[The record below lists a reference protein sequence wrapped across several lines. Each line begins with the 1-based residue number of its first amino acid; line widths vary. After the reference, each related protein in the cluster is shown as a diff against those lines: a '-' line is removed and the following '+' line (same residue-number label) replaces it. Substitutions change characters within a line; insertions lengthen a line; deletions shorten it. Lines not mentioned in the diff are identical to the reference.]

1 MKKFHIRLAFQAA
14 LPTVSGH
21 SKRQARRIGNGTAMD
36 AETKAKIATDYRQHE
51 TDTGSCE
58 VQVAVLTKRVEELTE
73 HLKTHVKDTGSR
85 RGLMNMVSKRRRLLN
100 YLSDTDRARYDQL
113 ISRLGL
119 RR

>member
-1 MKKFHIRLAFQAA
+1 
-14 LPTVSGH
+14 
-21 SKRQARRIGNGTAMD
+21 MD
-36 AETKAKIATDYRQHE
+36 AATKAQIATEYRQHE

-58 VQVAVLTKRVEELTE
+58 VQVAVLTKRIEELTE
-73 HLKTHVKDTGSR
+73 HLKTHAKDTGSR

-113 ISRLGL
+113 IAKLGL